1 MAALAGSPTSIETNI
16 TLNGAAGGVGVNYLP
31 GAVTLSDEIR
41 APVTVGG
48 IVVDGNIADWPSA
61 PLVQIPANTTPN
73 YNVYGQLVTD
83 ATLGANYV
91 IGVMPT
97 AAGAADPVIG
107 ANTFIYLNTDQN
119 VSTGYSPFG
128 GTNVGAEYV
137 VEFQTDAN
145 GSLQPYLYSATS
157 AGIGSQLNG
166 GQPLS
171 WAPSSAA
178 NGFEIAIPQS
188 LLTPSGGTAPTA
200 INFDVLLNN
209 STGLSGSFDTH
220 PEYTIGDPAAI
231 TPVDHSVKKIVIVYS
246 QETANNYFAG
256 ATDASGNPIPQASLT
271 TAYNDLFLTAQD
283 QADAAGVPYDIITAD
298 QLATMTAAQLAQYS
312 AIVIPSMDN
321 VQSAAQAQQI
331 TGVLSALQSQYGV
344 GIITSGNFMTADANN
359 NLLPTPYLAM
369 QTLLGTT
376 FSASGTGSYSVSVDP
391 GATTNPIMSSYA
403 PGQLIGG
410 ASGQFAGTTT
420 GYYSNTG
427 YESFTGLTGSN
438 PVTLADINVTTNPG
452 PGSVTTQ
459 SLAGVV
465 QTTNNG
471 AVNTLFAT
479 TGLYRRQ
486 QPASERYPAR
496 RFRQHARAFN
506 RHDSL
511 RRHGRLRAQIWIS
524 RNSRRTSSRRAADRA
539 STTKCF
545 RSYSNGPSNMISSV
559 HITPMSA
566 TGPQEPTM
574 RATI

>member
-1 MAALAGSPTSIETNI
+1 M
-16 TLNGAAGGVGVNYLP
+16 
-31 GAVTLSDEIR
+31 
-41 APVTVGG
+41 
-48 IVVDGNIADWPSA
+48 
-61 PLVQIPANTTPN
+61 
-73 YNVYGQLVTD
+73 
-83 ATLGANYV
+83 
-91 IGVMPT
+91 
-97 AAGAADPVIG
+97 
-107 ANTFIYLNTDQN
+107 
-119 VSTGYSPFG
+119 
-128 GTNVGAEYV
+128 
-137 VEFQTDAN
+137 EFKTDAN

-157 AGIGSQLNG
+157 TAHDGSQLNG
-166 GQPLS
+166 GQPLNWS
-171 WAPSSAA
+171 PSSAG

-200 INFDVLLNN
+200 INFTYC
-209 STGLSGSFDTH
+209 STTAPGYPAVSASSRNI
-220 PEYTIGDPAAI
+220 TIGDPAAI
-231 TPVDHSVKKIVIVYS
+231 TPLDHSVKKIVIIYS
-246 QETANNYFAG
+246 QETADNYFKG

-344 GIITSGNFMTADANN
+344 GIITSGNFMTADAND

-391 GATTNPIMSSYA
+391 APTTNPIMSSYA

-427 YESFTGLTGSN
+427 YDSFTGLTGSN

-479 TGLYRRQ
+479 TGLYGDSNLLQ
-486 QPASERYPAR
+486 NVI
-496 RFRQHARAFN
+496 QHAVFGNAPALSIDMTRFAGMV
-506 RHDSL
+506 DL
-511 RRHGRLRAQIWIS
+511 RTDMDQS
-524 RNSRRTSSRRAADRA
+524 QFAADIKPTGGGPGIYDQMLPIIQQWA
-539 STTKCF
+539 EQYDFVGSYYANVGDGAAGTDNAGNNLTLTAPYLKQLIQLGSEIGSHSTDHLINPP
-545 RSYSNGPSNMISSV
+545 SVDANGNPV
-559 HITPMSA
+559 SA
-566 TGPQEPTM
+566 P
-574 RATI
+574 R